1 MSGNL
6 FNFLN
11 LSPSMFDRLINP
23 ENVAVVGA
31 STNPKKIGYVVV
43 KNLKHNGY
51 AGNVYPINPKGGELL
66 GYRIYKSIEEVP
78 EAKIDLAVIT
88 LPAELT
94 VKIFESV
101 AKKSRFIIP
110 IAGGFGETGEEG
122 KKMEEEIK
130 RIAVKYGTRI
140 IGPNTVGI
148 YVPRTGVNT
157 ALVVPERSRFPGN
170 GDIAFI
176 TQSGALG
183 LLTMDSVS
191 MYDVG
196 FSAFINLGNRVDV
209 NENELLKYFGE
220 DDKSRVVIMYI
231 ESFAD
236 GREFMKVAREISQ
249 KKPLVVLKAG
259 RTKRGGKAASL
270 HTGALGGSDAVADG
284 AFKQCGAIR
293 AYDEIELVDYARA
306 LAYGKPIYGDRVA
319 VVTSA
324 GGVGVVTT
332 DYIESEVRGIG
343 MKMADLS
350 DEIKRMIKEEVV
362 PFASVENPIDM
373 TAQASDED
381 YDGVLAALN
390 RDPNVDA
397 ILVYALFQT
406 PLISEK
412 LVDIITKWHREGDK
426 PIVVGSIGSEF
437 ALKMM
442 KKFEK
447 NKVPVYPSIERSVKA
462 LRVLRERAKILDYL
476 KEGGK

>member
-1 MSGNL
+1 
-6 FNFLN
+6 
-11 LSPSMFDRLINP
+11 MFDKLISP
-23 ENVAVVGA
+23 DSIAVVGA
-31 STNPKKIGYVVV
+31 SSHPNKIGYVVLE
-43 KNLKHNGY
+43 NLKNNGY
-51 AGNVYPINPKGGELL
+51 QGRIYPVNPKGGEIL
-66 GYRIYKSIEEVP
+66 GFEVYPSINDVP
-78 EAKIDLAVIT
+78 DKVDLSVIT
-88 LPAELT
+88 LPAEVT
-94 VKIFESV
+94 VEIFEDV
-101 AKKSRFIIP
+101 AKKSKFIIP
-110 IAGGFGETGEEG
+110 IAGGFGETGKEG
-122 KKMEEEIK
+122 KERERKILK
-130 RIAVKYGTRI
+130 IAKKYNARI

-148 YVPRTGVNT
+148 YIPSTGVNT
-157 ALVVPERSRFPGN
+157 ALVVPERSRFPKD

-191 MYDVG
+191 MYNVG
-196 FSAFINLGNRVDV
+196 FSSFINLGNRVDV
-209 NENELLKYFGE
+209 NENELLQYFGE
-220 DDKSRVVIMYI
+220 DEKSKVVIMYI
-231 ESFAD
+231 ESFAN
-236 GREFMKVAREISQ
+236 GREFMRIARNVS
-249 KKPLVVLKAG
+249 KNKPIVVLKAG

-284 AFKQCGAIR
+284 AFKQCGVIR

-306 LAYGKPIYGDRVA
+306 LAYGKPIKGDRIA

-343 MKMADLS
+343 MKMAELS
-350 DEIKRMIKEEVV
+350 YETKREIREEVV
-362 PFASVENPIDM
+362 PFASVENPVDM

-390 RDPNVDA
+390 EDPNVDS

-426 PIVVGSIGSEF
+426 PIVVGTIGSEF
-437 ALKMM
+437 ALRMM
-442 KKFEK
+442 RKFED

-462 LRVLRERAKILDYL
+462 LRVLRDRAKLLEYL
-476 KEGGK
+476 GGL